1 MLAHFLNDDC
11 SLYCELFSLNSAVFG
26 LGVFTNAA
34 YPDVSGA
41 IGKALNDFLSKE
53 RAPLPIA
60 AS

>member
-1 MLAHFLNDDC
+1 
-11 SLYCELFSLNSAVFG
+11 LYCELFSLNSAVFG